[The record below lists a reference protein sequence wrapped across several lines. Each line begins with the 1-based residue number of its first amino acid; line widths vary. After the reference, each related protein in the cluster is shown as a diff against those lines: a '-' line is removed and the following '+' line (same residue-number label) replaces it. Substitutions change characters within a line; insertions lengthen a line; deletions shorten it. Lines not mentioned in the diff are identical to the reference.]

1 MQSINRTGATLGITP
16 EAPPLQTRRSS
27 SSTVIDLSRYVYEI
41 LRADQE
47 FALSRARQDGEQSTV
62 LVVAPVSEHPVP
74 AILER
79 LEHEYSLRD
88 ELVSDWAARPLTLVR
103 REGRPMLILE
113 DAGGEPLD
121 RLLGQP
127 MELSRSF
134 AWRSA
139 LPLRWA
145 SSISK

>member
-1 MQSINRTGATLGITP
+1 MNRTGATLGITP

-88 ELVSDWAARPLTLVR
+88 ELVSDWAARPLTL
-103 REGRPMLILE
+103 P
-113 DAGGEPLD
+113 
-121 RLLGQP
+121 
-127 MELSRSF
+127 S
-134 AWRSA
+134 
-139 LPLRWA
+139 
-145 SSISK
+145 